1 MNFPFEMKPFLEA
14 IDERVLVCDGAMGTM
29 LYAKGVFINRCFD
42 ALNLAEPSKVAEVHR
57 DYVRAGADVIETNTF
72 GANRIKLRG
81 FGQADRLRDINREGA
96 KLAKA
101 AAGGQAYVAGAIGP
115 LGIRIEPWGKTGRD
129 EAEAYFREQA
139 EALLS
144 GGVDL
149 FVLET
154 FRDLTEV
161 RAAIAAIRG
170 VCDLPVVAQMT
181 IEEDGNSLD
190 GTPPEQFA
198 PVLEPCADVIGVNCS
213 IGPAPMLETIERM
226 ATITRARLSAQPNAG
241 RPRDIEGRNIYL
253 SSPEYIASY
262 ARRFMNHGVRLV
274 GGCCGTTPEHI
285 RQIKAAVKK
294 FAPETSRTGA
304 GRDRVAAPPAVAVVP
319 DYSVRPSPRA
329 ERSHLARE
337 LAEGR
342 FATVVQLTPPK
353 GHAGDTL
360 IERARLLKR
369 HHVDAVHIPD
379 GLRGARMSAL
389 SLAVLI
395 QQNAGIETI
404 LQYSC
409 RDRNLLGMESDLLGA
424 HAMGVRNLM
433 AVTGDARSVGD
444 YPDATVVY
452 DVDSIGLTNVVARL
466 NQGLDI
472 GGQPIG
478 SPTAFHIGVQ
488 VNPGAEDMDAEIRR
502 FEYKVEA
509 GAEFAVTKPVFDAV
523 IFERF
528 LARMDSAKL
537 PILLGL
543 WPFESALNAEFMA
556 NEVPGV
562 SVPDAVLDR
571 MRRAENMDAAVAEGV
586 AIAREVG
593 CALKGLVQGI
603 HVAAPVDRIE
613 SAVEVLAGFK

>member
-1 MNFPFEMKPFLEA
+1 MKPFLEA

-81 FGQADRLRDINREGA
+81 FGQADRLREINLEGA

-139 EALLS
+139 EALLA

-181 IEEDGNSLD
+181 IEDDGNSLD

-198 PVLEPCADVIGVNCS
+198 PALEPYADIVGVNCS

-226 ATITRARLSAQPNAG
+226 STITRARLSAQPNAG

-262 ARRFMNHGVRLV
+262 ARRFMNYGVRLV

-285 RQIKAAVKK
+285 RQIKMAVKK
-294 FAPETSRTGA
+294 YAPEIARA
-304 GRDRVAAPPAVAVVP
+304 NVGRDRGAATAPPPAVVSVP
-319 DYSVRPSPRA
+319 DQSVPTVPRA
-329 ERSHLARE
+329 ERSQLARA
-337 LAEGR
+337 LVEGR
-342 FATVVQLTPPK
+342 FATIVQLTPPK
-353 GHAGDTL
+353 GYVGDTL
-360 IERARLLKR
+360 IERARLLKA
-369 HHVDAVHIPD
+369 HNVDVVHIPD

-395 QQNAGIETI
+395 QQNAWIETV

-433 AVTGDARSVGD
+433 IVTGDVRSVGD
-444 YPDATVVY
+444 YPDATAVF
-452 DVDSIGLTNVVARL
+452 DVDSIGLTNVVGRL
-466 NQGLDI
+466 NRGLDI

-478 SPTAFHIGVQ
+478 NPTSFHIGVQ
-488 VNPGAEDMDAEIRR
+488 VNPGAEDIDAEIRR

-509 GAEFAVTKPVFDAV
+509 GAEFAVTKPVFDAET
-523 IFERF
+523 FERF
-528 LARMDSAKL
+528 FRRIAAAKL
-537 PILLGL
+537 PIILGL
-543 WPFESALNAEFMA
+543 WPFESVLNAEFMA

-562 SVPDAVLDR
+562 RVPEAVLDR
-571 MRRAENMDAAVAEGV
+571 MRRVENAEAAIAEGV

-593 CALKGLVQGI
+593 CALKSMVQGV
-603 HVAAPVDRIE
+603 HVAAPSGRIE
-613 SAVEVLAGFK
+613 SALEVIAGFK

>member
-1 MNFPFEMKPFLEA
+1 MKPFLEA

-42 ALNLAEPSKVAEVHR
+42 ALNLAEPSRVADVHQE
-57 DYVRAGADVIETNTF
+57 YVRAGADVVETNTF

-81 FGQADRLRDINREGA
+81 FGLADRLHDINVEGA
-96 KLAKA
+96 RLAKA

-139 EALLS
+139 EALVA

-161 RAAIAAIRG
+161 RAAIAAIRS
-170 VCDLPVVAQMT
+170 VCGLPVVAQMT

-198 PVLEPCADVIGVNCS
+198 PALEPYADVVGVNCS

-226 ATITRARLSAQPNAG
+226 SAITRARLSAQPNAG

-262 ARRFMNHGVRLV
+262 ARRFMSHGVRLV

-285 RQIKAAVKK
+285 RQIKIAVKA
-294 FAPETSRTGA
+294 FAPDVARAVARERAAA
-304 GRDRVAAPPAVAVVP
+304 GSAPPPVVTVADQSVPAV
-319 DYSVRPSPRA
+319 PRA
-329 ERSHLARE
+329 ERSQLART
-337 LAEGR
+337 LVEGR
-342 FATVVQLTPPK
+342 FATIVELNPPK
-353 GHAGDTL
+353 GCVGDTM
-360 IERARLLKR
+360 IERARLLKA
-369 HHVDAVHIPD
+369 HNVDVVHIPD
-379 GLRGARMSAL
+379 GPRGARMSAL

-395 QQNAGIETI
+395 QQNAWIEAV

-409 RDRNLLGMESDLLGA
+409 RDRNLLGMQSDLLGA
-424 HAMGVRNLM
+424 HAMGVRNVM
-433 AVTGDARSVGD
+433 IVTGDVRTVGD
-444 YPDATVVY
+444 YPDATAVF

-466 NQGLDI
+466 NRGLDI
-472 GGQPIG
+472 GGQAIG

-488 VNPGAEDMDAEIRR
+488 VNPGAEDLDAEIRR

-509 GAEFAVTKPVFDAV
+509 GAEFAITKPVFDVAT
-523 IFERF
+523 FETFSKRIAS
-528 LARMDSAKL
+528 ARL
-537 PILLGL
+537 PIILGL
-543 WPFESALNAEFMA
+543 WPFESVLNAEFMA

-562 SVPDAVLDR
+562 RVPEAVLER
-571 MRRAENMDAAVAEGV
+571 MRRVSGPDAALAEGV

-593 CALKGLVQGI
+593 CALKGAVQGV
-603 HVAAPVDRIE
+603 HVAAPSGRIE
-613 SAVEVLAGFK
+613 SAVEVLNGFK